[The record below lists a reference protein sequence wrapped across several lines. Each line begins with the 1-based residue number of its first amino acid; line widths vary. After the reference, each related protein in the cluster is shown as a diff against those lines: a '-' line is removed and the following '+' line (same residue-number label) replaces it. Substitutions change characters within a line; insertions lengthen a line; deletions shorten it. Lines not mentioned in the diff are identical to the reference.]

1 VNLDWKRFS
10 ILMYSEID
18 FRIRATPEVQEHENN
33 VWTEV
38 HRAYKWSEAITVY
51 RKMVDGNWDFDR

>member
-1 VNLDWKRFS
+1 
-10 ILMYSEID
+10 MYSEID